1 MGLYFGG
8 FMTLLIGLVV
18 LACAVW
24 VLFDS
29 HKKGARNPAGWA
41 VFVAVIWIIALPY
54 YLYKRNKLEP
64 AEQAPSPSNR
74 WIGLAVVVV
83 LVGGMTFNTM
93 RQEALPA
100 CDAPEVVEVLGK
112 LLNGMAVSNPAQRP
126 DSEEFG
132 AARLCNATVAER
144 IQPYRVTWYSND
156 KVQFIVNLE

>member
-1 MGLYFGG
+1 
-8 FMTLLIGLVV
+8 MTLLIGLVV

-41 VFVAVIWIIALPY
+41 VFVAVIWFVALPY

-64 AEQAPSPSNR
+64 AAQAPAPSNR

-83 LVGGMTFNTM
+83 LVGGMTFNTL

-132 AARLCNATVAER
+132 AARLCNATVVER

>member
-1 MGLYFGG
+1 
-8 FMTLLIGLVV
+8 MTLLIGLVV

-64 AEQAPSPSNR
+64 ATQEPAPSNR
-74 WIGLAVVVV
+74 WIGLAIVVV
-83 LVGGMTFNTM
+83 LVGGMTFNTL

-100 CDAPEVVEVLGK
+100 CEAPEVVEVLGK

-126 DSEEFG
+126 ESEEFG
-132 AARLCNATVAER
+132 AVRLCNATVADR
-144 IQPYRVTWYSND
+144 ILPYRVTWYSDD
-156 KVQFIVNLE
+156 KVQFVVNLE

>member
-1 MGLYFGG
+1 
-8 FMTLLIGLVV
+8 MTLLIGFVV

-64 AEQAPSPSNR
+64 AAQEPAPSNR

>member
-1 MGLYFGG
+1 MS
-8 FMTLLIGLVV
+8 LLIGLVV

-29 HKKGARNPAGWA
+29 HKKGALNPAGWA
-41 VFVAVIWIIALPY
+41 VFVAMIWFVALPY

-64 AEQAPSPSNR
+64 AVQAPAPSNR

-83 LVGGMTFNTM
+83 LIGCMTFKTL
-93 RQEALPA
+93 RKEALPA

-126 DSEEFG
+126 ESEEYG
-132 AARLCNATVAER
+132 IVRLCNATVAER

-156 KVQFIVNLE
+156 KVQFVVNME

>member
-1 MGLYFGG
+1 
-8 FMTLLIGLVV
+8 MTLLIGLVV

-41 VFVAVIWIIALPY
+41 VFVAVIWFVALPY

-64 AEQAPSPSNR
+64 AEQAPSPANR
-74 WIGLAVVVV
+74 WWGLTVVIAI
-83 LVGGMTFNTM
+83 VGWFTVFGDSAEQREAN
-93 RQEALPA
+93 ALPA

-112 LLNGMAVSNPAQRP
+112 LLNGMAVTNPAQRP
-126 DSEEFG
+126 ESEEYG
-132 AARLCNATVAER
+132 IVRLCNVTVAER

>member
-1 MGLYFGG
+1 MS
-8 FMTLLIGLVV
+8 LLIGLVV

-41 VFVAVIWIIALPY
+41 VFVAVIWFVALPY

-64 AEQAPSPSNR
+64 AEQAPEPENR
-74 WIGLAVVVV
+74 WIGLLIVVVIAAW
-83 LVGGMTFNTM
+83 LIAYNNMNSGK
-93 RQEALPA
+93 LPA
-100 CDAPEVVEVLGK
+100 CDSPEVVEVLGK
-112 LLNGMAVSNPAQRP
+112 LLNGMAVTNPAQRP
-126 DSEEFG
+126 ESEEYG
-132 AARLCNATVAER
+132 MVRLCNATVADR

>member
-1 MGLYFGG
+1 
-8 FMTLLIGLVV
+8 MTLFIGLVV

-41 VFVAVIWIIALPY
+41 VFVAVIWFIALPY

-64 AEQAPSPSNR
+64 AAQAPAPSNR

-112 LLNGMAVSNPAQRP
+112 LLNGMVISNPAQRP
-126 DSEEFG
+126 DSDEFG
-132 AARLCNATVAER
+132 AARLCNATVTER

>member
-1 MGLYFGG
+1 
-8 FMTLLIGLVV
+8 MTLFIGLVV

-64 AEQAPSPSNR
+64 AAQAPAPRNR

-144 IQPYRVTWYSND
+144 IQPYRVTWYSDDN
-156 KVQFIVNLE
+156 VQFIVNLE

>member
-1 MGLYFGG
+1 
-8 FMTLLIGLVV
+8 MTLLIGLVV

-41 VFVAVIWIIALPY
+41 VFVAVIWIIAFPF

-64 AEQAPSPSNR
+64 AIQAPAPSNR

-83 LVGGMTFNTM
+83 LVGGMTFNSM

-112 LLNGMAVSNPAQRP
+112 LLNGMVISNPAQRP
-126 DSEEFG
+126 DSDEFG

>member
-1 MGLYFGG
+1 
-8 FMTLLIGLVV
+8 MTLLIGLVV
-18 LACAVW
+18 LACSVW

-41 VFVAVIWIIALPY
+41 VFVAVIWFVALPY

-64 AEQAPSPSNR
+64 AAQASAPSNR
-74 WIGLAVVVV
+74 WIGLTVVVV

-93 RQEALPA
+93 RHEALPA

-112 LLNGMAVSNPAQRP
+112 LLNGMAVTNPAQRP
-126 DSEEFG
+126 ESEEYG
-132 AARLCNATVAER
+132 MVRLCNATVAER

-156 KVQFIVNLE
+156 KIQFIVNLE